1 MKSLITHSPRCEQ
14 KRLPAINTART
25 EEHAQLDEQ
34 TRHTSLHDSTHTA
47 HRALIAKAVTG
58 SCYLRP
64 VWRVAHRVAAEGF
77 PAGFPNEAPE
87 AQAADTLR
95 RQSAPSSRGAT
106 ACRPT
111 TTQRHE
117 GVQEQNAALRDARRA
132 AHPVELVRV
141 AVVARGRRAG
151 GGEVRRSGA
160 PQASTSL
167 ECTLSTL
174 KGVHVGR
181 ALRQEI
187 VGGGDPRC

>member
-1 MKSLITHSPRCEQ
+1 MKSRITHSPRCEQ
-14 KRLPAINTART
+14 MRLPAVNTARA
-25 EEHAQLDEQ
+25 EGHAQLDEQ
-34 TRHTSLHDSTHTA
+34 TRYTSLHDSTHTA

-77 PAGFPNEAPE
+77 PVGFPNEAPE

-132 AHPVELVRV
+132 AHPAVLVRV
-141 AVVARGRRAG
+141 GLHEHVDREA
-151 GGEVRRSGA
+151 GGEVQRDGRHGVKCA
-160 PQASTSL
+160 R
-167 ECTLSTL
+167 ECT
-174 KGVHVGR
+174 
-181 ALRQEI
+181 
-187 VGGGDPRC
+187 